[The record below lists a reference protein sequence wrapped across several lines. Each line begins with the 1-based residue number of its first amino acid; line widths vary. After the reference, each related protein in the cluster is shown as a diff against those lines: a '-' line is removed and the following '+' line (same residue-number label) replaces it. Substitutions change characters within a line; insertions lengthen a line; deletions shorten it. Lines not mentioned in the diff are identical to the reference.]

1 MIVNV
6 HHVQIYD
13 WFEKI
18 KVYVL
23 VRDKE
28 KINILF
34 VLGWHCSRLA
44 NFPSI
49 RV

>member
-1 MIVNV
+1 MVVNV

-13 WFEKI
+13 WFEKF
-18 KVYVL
+18 KANVL
-23 VRDKE
+23 VPDKE

-34 VLGWHCSRLA
+34 VLGWQCSRLA
-44 NFPSI
+44 NFLSI